1 MKKIA
6 LILAVLTMLAAF
18 ALPSFAAVDLENLAD
33 APVYEVA
40 HFLDV
45 YGSLRAMAIDPDGE
59 FAYCGQ
65 INASGIVHKVDLKTG
80 ETLWTFEADN
90 GWCPKL
96 VAADDRGNVFL
107 GLTNPDGAQKV
118 NYLAVLN
125 AETGEMQT
133 PELLTFTFPNGLA
146 CSFNGGTVAKVGDKY
161 LLFSSANYG
170 AALIL
175 CFDVT
180 EPTDPVLYEGF
191 GENGIADVVKVCGV
205 KAGSYGVEGVSVDT
219 DGSVWAAVN
228 FGGSGKGDGLA
239 HISAD
244 GKKMLASCKDPALRA
259 AFNCCVVGDKYVAV
273 CSYDAGA
280 SCVTLVNK
288 ADMTVKATGLLKYE
302 NADNYCSVLYVNG
315 EFYIAN
321 QSNWTLITTDKAF
334 FHDPNVELAEAFKA
348 KVDAIE
354 EITADNFKK
363 MKTRIV
369 SAESAMKDLTDE
381 AKALIDASVFDKLT
395 AARKAYDEMA
405 AAAAETQAET
415 KPEET
420 KAQDTEAAGT
430 EAPGT
435 EASGD
440 KETDAPKNN
449 DDKSDNTGLIIGI
462 VAAVALVAALVTIIV
477 AKKKK

>member
-6 LILAVLTMLAAF
+6 LILAVLTMLAMF
-18 ALPSFAAVDLENLAD
+18 ALPSFAAVDLDNIAD
-33 APVYEVA
+33 AQVYEVA

-107 GLTNPDGAQKV
+107 GLTNPDGAQNV
-118 NYLAVLN
+118 NYLAILN

-133 PELLTFTFPNGLA
+133 PELITFTFPNGLG
-146 CSFNGGTVAKVGDKY
+146 CSFNGGTVANVGGKY

-180 EPTDPVLYEGF
+180 EPTEPVLYENF
-191 GENGIADVVKVCGV
+191 GEGGIADIVKVCGV
-205 KAGSYGVEGVSVDT
+205 KEGSYGVEGVSVDT

-228 FGGSGKGDGLA
+228 FSGNGKGDGLA

-244 GKKMLASCKDPALRA
+244 GKKMLASCKDGALRA
-259 AFNCCVVGDKYVAV
+259 AFNCCVVGDQYVAV

-302 NADNYCSVLYVNG
+302 NADNYCSVLYVND

-334 FHDPNVELAEAFKA
+334 YHDPNVELAEAFKA
-348 KVDAIE
+348 KVEAIE
-354 EITADNFKK
+354 DITADNFKK

-381 AKALIDASVFDKLT
+381 AKALIDASLFDKLT

-415 KPEET
+415 EPAATEP
-420 KAQDTEAAGT
+420 AATEAA
-430 EAPGT
+430 GT

-440 KETDAPKNN
+440 KETEAGKTEE
-449 DDKSDNTGLIIGI
+449 KDNGATLWIIIGAVVV
-462 VAAVALVAALVTIIV
+462 VAAVVAAILLG
-477 AKKKK
+477 KKKKK

>member
-6 LILAVLTMLAAF
+6 LILAVLTMLAVF

-33 APVYEVA
+33 AQVYEVA
-40 HFLDV
+40 HFLDA
-45 YGSLRAMAIDPDGE
+45 YGSLRAMAIDPAGE
-59 FAYCGQ
+59 YAYCGQ
-65 INASGIVHKVDLKTG
+65 INLSGIVHKVDLKTG

-107 GLTNPDGAQKV
+107 GLTNPDGAQNV
-118 NYLAVLN
+118 NYFAILD

-133 PELLTFTFPNGLA
+133 PELLTYTFPNDLA

-170 AALIL
+170 AAFIL

-180 EPTDPVLYEGF
+180 DPTEPVPYEGF
-191 GENGIADVVKVCGV
+191 GDKGIMDAEKVCGV
-205 KAGSYGVEGVSVDT
+205 AKGSYGVEGVAVDT
-219 DGSVWAAVN
+219 DGTVWAAVN
-228 FGGSGKGDGLA
+228 FAGNGKGDGLA

-244 GKKMLASCKDPALRA
+244 GKKMLASCKDAALRA
-259 AFNCCVVGDKYVAV
+259 AFNCCCVGDKYVAV
-273 CSYDAGA
+273 CSYDSGA

-302 NADNYCSVLYVNG
+302 SADNYCSVLYVND

-334 FHDPNVELAEAFKA
+334 YHDPNVELAESFKA

-381 AKALIDASVFDKLT
+381 AKALLDASLFDKLT

-415 KPEET
+415 KPAET
-420 KAQDTEAAGT
+420 EASDTEAQGT
-430 EAPGT
+430 EA
-435 EASGD
+435 EA
-440 KETDAPKNN
+440 KETDAPKTEEE
-449 DDKSDNTGLIIGI
+449 KSSTGLIIGI
-462 VAAVALVAALVTIIV
+462 VAAVVVIAAVVAAVLIG
-477 AKKKK
+477 KKKK